1 MRQRERVEPAKM
13 TLFRYTTTMDSREYE
28 IEADYYE
35 VLEQTSVNLRGETS
49 IVVMYVFYKDEQDIY
64 NVPALYMQKIREVS

>member
-13 TLFRYTTTMDSREYE
+13 TLFRYTTTMDSTEYE

-64 NVPALYMQKIREVS
+64 NIPALYMQRIREVS